1 MALASVKKESW
12 LRRWLSSYVLAVGT
26 VADNMTNEIVL
37 IHVLTPHV
45 QQLYVVSSPD
55 PAFSE
60 RGWVWGRDYSYP
72 AL

>member
-12 LRRWLSSYVLAVGT
+12 LRHWASCVLAVGT

-55 PAFSE
+55 PAFFE

-72 AL
+72 GL